1 VHTVANQTNT
11 KNQIEVSWRCSAILR
26 LALPGHE
33 AQPLQSK
40 TVEQLPSK
48 EGSAYPFDLCK
59 QKGGRRSGIKQKR
72 LKPRTAVLSDIHSLA
87 QDGKIC
93 KGFFQK
99 TFTFYRK
106 NHQIL
111 SKRGISFGGESEW
124 TASATAKSRAGKRQA
139 ARARAATLVIFCT

>member
-1 VHTVANQTNT
+1 V
-11 KNQIEVSWRCSAILR
+11 
-26 LALPGHE
+26 
-33 AQPLQSK
+33 QPLQSK
-40 TVEQLPSK
+40 AVEQLPSK

-111 SKRGISFGGESEW
+111 S
-124 TASATAKSRAGKRQA
+124 Q
-139 ARARAATLVIFCT
+139 